1 MSDDAAIETDA
12 SALLE
17 EGLRNLWY
25 PIAPSWQV
33 GDNPLGVT
41 RLGERIVVWRDREGA
56 VHALE
61 DRCPH
66 RGARLSLGWNLGDRL
81 ACWYHGVEVDANGT
95 VLDVPAVE
103 SCPLAGRTAVRRY
116 PCREVRGAIFAWFG
130 DTLHEEPAELN
141 LPEQLVDDRFAT
153 MLSVATW
160 QCNYRYA
167 IDNVMDPM
175 HGTYLHAR
183 SHSMAQGNR
192 RARLRVVPTET
203 GFLCEKEDQR
213 NVNFDWVEFGATG
226 GYWMRLEIPYG
237 KEAGPG
243 GPFGIV
249 GFVTPV
255 DRETCQ
261 VYFWRVRR
269 VEGWERDLWRFLYRT
284 RLESLHWDVL
294 EQDRLMLEAMA
305 GDAREREFLYQHDT
319 GLARVRRFM
328 AKEAERQAAALA
340 ETRRRTR
347 SGEGTDRIAGA
358 GTRPAGAREARPAAG
373 GGIRPPGGNGV
384 QPAGGGAA
392 PGRRARAAAGRN
404 GGLEYNPW
412 LAAPRGRK
420 GDAETVEDFGEP
432 LLIRWQHRAR
442 PPSEHEDRM
451 ADALAAIFGDEVYD
465 LSGIAAGLNAAGVA
479 NPGGGPWT
487 GEAFAAAMRTLAA
500 R

>member
-1 MSDDAAIETDA
+1 MSGEAAMRADAG
-12 SALLE
+12 ALLE
-17 EGLRNLWY
+17 RGLRNLWY

-41 RLGERIVVWRDREGA
+41 RLGERIVVWRDRSGT

-81 ACWYHGVEVDANGT
+81 ACWYHGVEIDAGGT
-95 VLDVPAVE
+95 VLDVPAIE
-103 SCPLAGRTAVRRY
+103 SCPLVGQTAVRRY
-116 PCREVRGAIFAWFG
+116 SCREVRGTIFAWFG
-130 DTLHEEPAELN
+130 DALHEEPAELE

-153 MLSVATW
+153 MLCVSTW
-160 QCNYRYA
+160 RCNYRYA

-175 HGTYLHAR
+175 HGAYLHAR

-192 RARLRVVPTET
+192 RARLRVAPTDT

-226 GYWMRLEIPYG
+226 GHWMRLEIPYG

-255 DRETCQ
+255 DHETCQ

-269 VEGWERDLWRFLYRT
+269 VEGWQRDLWRFLYRT

-294 EQDRLMLEAMA
+294 EQDRLVLEAMA
-305 GDAREREFLYQHDT
+305 GDAREHEFLYQHDT

-328 AKEAERQAAALA
+328 AKEAERQADALA
-340 ETRRRTR
+340 GAHGRTDATEGSDRNPGHETRMA
-347 SGEGTDRIAGA
+347 GGTGFPDR
-358 GTRPAGAREARPAAG
+358 GARVIPS
-373 GGIRPPGGNGV
+373 
-384 QPAGGGAA
+384 
-392 PGRRARAAAGRN
+392 RN
-404 GGLEYNPW
+404 GEMHCNPW
-412 LAAPRGRK
+412 LAEPRGNK
-420 GDAETVEDFGEP
+420 GDAETVENPGDP
-432 LLIRWQHRAR
+432 LLLRWQTRAR
-442 PPSEHEDRM
+442 PPSEHEDRL
-451 ADALAAIFGDEVYD
+451 ADALTAIFGDEVYE
-465 LSGIAAGLNAAGVA
+465 LSGIAARLNDAGVPA
-479 NPGGGPWT
+479 PGGGPWT
-487 GEAFAAAMRTLAA
+487 GDAFASAMRTLASP
-500 R
+500 

>member
-1 MSDDAAIETDA
+1 MSYDAAIEAVAGD
-12 SALLE
+12 LLE

-41 RLGERIVVWRDREGA
+41 RLGERIVLWRDRSGV

-81 ACWYHGVEVDANGT
+81 ACWYHGVEIDASGT

-103 SCPLAGRTAVRRY
+103 SCPLTGRAAVRRY
-116 PCREVRGAIFAWFG
+116 PCHEVRGAIFAWFG
-130 DTLHEEPAELN
+130 DALREEPSELG
-141 LPEQLVDDRFAT
+141 LPEQLVDDRVASI
-153 MLSVATW
+153 LCVATW

-175 HGTYLHAR
+175 HGAYLHAR
-183 SHSMAQGNR
+183 SHSMAQGDR
-192 RARLRVVPTET
+192 RARLRVVPTDT

-226 GYWMRLEIPYG
+226 GHWMRLEIPYG

-255 DRETCQ
+255 DRKTCQ

-284 RLESLHWDVL
+284 RLETLHWDVL

-319 GLARVRRFM
+319 GLAHVRRFL

-340 ETRRRTR
+340 EAR
-347 SGEGTDRIAGA
+347 GPGGTGSKRVPDG
-358 GTRPAGAREARPAAG
+358 EARPAG
-373 GGIRPPGGNGV
+373 SGEL
-384 QPAGGGAA
+384 
-392 PGRRARAAAGRN
+392 PGRRARLTASRN
-404 GGLEYNPW
+404 GELEYNPW
-412 LAAPRGRK
+412 LAEPLGNK
-420 GDAETVEDFGEP
+420 GDAGTVEDFGDP
-432 LLIRWQHRAR
+432 LLVRWQTRAR
-442 PPSEHEDRM
+442 PPSEHEGRL
-451 ADALAAIFGDEVYD
+451 ADALAAIFGDAVFD
-465 LSGIAAGLNAAGVA
+465 LPVIADRLNAAGMA
-479 NPGGGPWT
+479 SPGGGPWT
-487 GEAFAAAMRTLAA
+487 ADAFVAAMRTLASP
-500 R
+500 

>member
-1 MSDDAAIETDA
+1 MSDDATIEA
-12 SALLE
+12 VAGRLLE
-17 EGLRNLWY
+17 QGLRNLWY

-33 GDNPLGVT
+33 GENPLGVT

-103 SCPLAGRTAVRRY
+103 SCPLAGRAAVRRY
-116 PCREVRGAIFAWFG
+116 PCREVRGAVFAWFG
-130 DTLHEEPAELN
+130 DALHDEPAELG
-141 LPEQLVDDRFAT
+141 LPEQLTDDRYAT
-153 MLSVATW
+153 MLCVATW
-160 QCNYRYA
+160 RCNYRYA

-175 HGTYLHAR
+175 HGTYLHAQ
-183 SHSMAQGNR
+183 SHSMAQGSR

-226 GYWMRLEIPYG
+226 GHWMRLEIPYG
-237 KEAGPG
+237 KAAGPG

-284 RLESLHWDVL
+284 RLETLHWEVL
-294 EQDRLMLEAMA
+294 EQDRLVLEAMA
-305 GDAREREFLYQHDT
+305 GDAREHEFLYQHDT
-319 GLARVRRFM
+319 GLSRVRRFM
-328 AKEAERQAAALA
+328 AREAELQAAALA
-340 ETRRRTR
+340 EAGEQAGSEHGPRGGAR
-347 SGEGTDRIAGA
+347 SAGDAGA
-358 GTRPAGAREARPAAG
+358 ASRPGSASP
-373 GGIRPPGGNGV
+373 
-384 QPAGGGAA
+384 
-392 PGRRARAAAGRN
+392 GRN
-404 GGLEYNPW
+404 GELGYNPW
-412 LAAPRGRK
+412 LAEPPGNK
-420 GDAETVEDFGEP
+420 GDAGTVEDFGGP

-442 PPSEHEDRM
+442 PPSEHEGRL
-451 ADALAAIFGDEVYD
+451 ADALGAIFGDGIHD
-465 LSGIAAGLNAAGVA
+465 LPGIADALNAAGVA
-479 NPGGGPWT
+479 NPGSGPWT
-487 GEAFAAAMRTLAA
+487 GEGFASAMRALATP
-500 R
+500 

>member
-1 MSDDAAIETDA
+1 MSDDAAIGA
-12 SALLE
+12 VAGNLLE

-25 PIAPSWQV
+25 PIAPGWQV
-33 GDNPLGVT
+33 GENPLGVT

-95 VLDVPAVE
+95 VRDVPAVE

-116 PCREVRGAIFAWFG
+116 PCREIRGAIFAWFG
-130 DTLHEEPAELN
+130 DALHEEPAELG
-141 LPEQLVDDRFAT
+141 LPEQLADDRYAT
-153 MLSVATW
+153 MLCVATW

-175 HGTYLHAR
+175 HGTYLHAQ

-226 GYWMRLEIPYG
+226 GHWMRLEIPYG

-255 DRETCQ
+255 DRGTCQ

-284 RLESLHWDVL
+284 RLETLHWDVL

-305 GDAREREFLYQHDT
+305 GDAREHEVLYQHDT
-319 GLARVRRFM
+319 GLARLRRFM
-328 AKEAERQAAALA
+328 AREAERQAAALA
-340 ETRRRTR
+340 EANASAEP
-347 SGEGTDRIAGA
+347 SGQGKRNADH
-358 GTRPAGAREARPAAG
+358 EATGAG
-373 GGIRPPGGNGV
+373 GGDGRPARRGLPRPRGNGEL
-384 QPAGGGAA
+384 A
-392 PGRRARAAAGRN
+392 
-404 GGLEYNPW
+404 LEYNPW
-412 LAAPRGRK
+412 LAEPAGNK
-420 GDAETVEDFGEP
+420 GDARTVEDFGDPPAHP
-432 LLIRWQHRAR
+432 LAASRPPPERAR
-442 PPSEHEDRM
+442 RPAGRSPRR
-451 ADALAAIFGDEVYD
+451 D
-465 LSGIAAGLNAAGVA
+465 LRRR
-479 NPGGGPWT
+479 GP
-487 GEAFAAAMRTLAA
+487 
-500 R
+500 

>member
-1 MSDDAAIETDA
+1 MAGDALIEADA
-12 SALLE
+12 GALLE
-17 EGLRNLWY
+17 QGLRNLWY

-33 GDNPLGVT
+33 GENPLGVT
-41 RLGERIVVWRDREGA
+41 RLGDRIVLWRDRDGA

-81 ACWYHGVEVDANGT
+81 ACWYHGVEIDAGGT
-95 VLDVPAVE
+95 VLDVPAVD
-103 SCPLAGRTAVRRY
+103 SCPLTGKTAVRRY

-130 DTLHEEPAELN
+130 DVLHDEPADLV
-141 LPEQLVDDRFAT
+141 LPEQLADDRYAT
-153 MLSVATW
+153 MLCVATW

-175 HGTYLHAR
+175 HGTYLHAQ
-183 SHSMAQGNR
+183 SHSMARGSR

-213 NVNFDWVEFGATG
+213 NVNFDWTEFGATG
-226 GYWMRLEIPYG
+226 AHWMRLEIPYG

-255 DRETCQ
+255 DHGTCQ
-261 VYFWRVRR
+261 VYFWRVRQ

-284 RLESLHWDVL
+284 RLETLHWDVL

-305 GDAREREFLYQHDT
+305 GDAREHEFLYQHDT

-328 AKEAERQAAALA
+328 AREAERQAAVLA
-340 ETRRRTR
+340 EANGSAEPSGDGGRSAGHEATDGGGDGRPVRT
-347 SGEGTDRIAGA
+347 A
-358 GTRPAGAREARPAAG
+358 PARP
-373 GGIRPPGGNGV
+373 RGGNRELALG
-384 QPAGGGAA
+384 
-392 PGRRARAAAGRN
+392 
-404 GGLEYNPW
+404 YNPW
-412 LAAPRGRK
+412 LAEPAGSK
-420 GDAETVEDFGEP
+420 GDARTVEDFGDP
-432 LLIRWQHRAR
+432 LLIRWQHRVR
-442 PPSEHEDRM
+442 PPSEHEDRL
-451 ADALAAIFGDEVYD
+451 ADALGAIFGDEVHD
-465 LSGIAAGLNAAGVA
+465 LPGIAARLNAAGVP

-487 GEAFAAAMRTLAA
+487 EEAFVAAMRGLASP
-500 R
+500 

>member
-1 MSDDAAIETDA
+1 MAEDAAIEA
-12 SALLE
+12 AAGNLLE

-33 GDNPLGVT
+33 GENPLGVT
-41 RLGERIVVWRDREGA
+41 RLGDRIVVWRDRGGA

-95 VLDVPAVE
+95 VRDVPAVE

-130 DTLHEEPAELN
+130 DDLHEEPVELG
-141 LPEQLVDDRFAT
+141 LPEQLADDRFAT
-153 MLSVATW
+153 MLCVATW

-183 SHSMAQGNR
+183 SHSMAQGSR

-226 GYWMRLEIPYG
+226 GHWMRLEIPYG

-255 DRETCQ
+255 DRASCQ

-269 VEGWERDLWRFLYRT
+269 VGGWERDLWRFLYRT
-284 RLESLHWDVL
+284 RLETLHWDVL

-305 GDAREREFLYQHDT
+305 GDAREHEFLYQHDT

-328 AKEAERQAAALA
+328 AGEAERQAAALA
-340 ETRRRTR
+340 EANGGEGA
-347 SGEGTDRIAGA
+347 SGEGARNTGHEMPAIGDDGRRPRGTP
-358 GTRPAGAREARPAAG
+358 TRPR
-373 GGIRPPGGNGV
+373 GNGEV
-384 QPAGGGAA
+384 
-392 PGRRARAAAGRN
+392 
-404 GGLEYNPW
+404 GLAYNPW
-412 LAAPRGRK
+412 LAEPAGSK
-420 GDAETVEDFGEP
+420 GDARTVEDFGDP

-442 PPSEHEDRM
+442 PPSEDETRL
-451 ADALAAIFGDEVYD
+451 ADALGAIFRDEVHD
-465 LSGIAAGLNAAGVA
+465 LPGIVARLNAAGVA
-479 NPGGGPWT
+479 KPGGSPWT
-487 GEAFAAAMRTLAA
+487 GESFAAAMRGLATP
-500 R
+500 

>member
-1 MSDDAAIETDA
+1 MAVDAAIEA
-12 SALLE
+12 VAGNLLE

-33 GDNPLGVT
+33 GENPLGIT

-81 ACWYHGVEVDANGT
+81 ACWYHGVEVDASGT

-116 PCREVRGAIFAWFG
+116 PCREIRGAIFAWFG
-130 DTLHEEPAELN
+130 DALHEEPAELV
-141 LPEQLVDDRFAT
+141 LPEQLADDRYAT
-153 MLSVATW
+153 MLCVATW

-175 HGTYLHAR
+175 HGAYLHAR

-226 GYWMRLEIPYG
+226 GHWMRLEIPYG

-243 GPFGIV
+243 GPFGIA

-255 DRETCQ
+255 DRRTCQ

-284 RLESLHWDVL
+284 RLETLHWDVL

-305 GDAREREFLYQHDT
+305 GDAREHEFLYQHDT
-319 GLARVRRFM
+319 GLARVRRFL
-328 AKEAERQAAALA
+328 AREAERQAAALA
-340 ETRRRTR
+340 EANG
-347 SGEGTDRIAGA
+347 SAE
-358 GTRPAGAREARPAAG
+358 
-373 GGIRPPGGNGV
+373 PPGKEGWSAGHEAMGDGGDGRPVRRELPRPRGNGEL
-384 QPAGGGAA
+384 
-392 PGRRARAAAGRN
+392 
-404 GGLEYNPW
+404 GLGYNPW
-412 LAAPRGRK
+412 LAEPAGSK
-420 GDAETVEDFGEP
+420 GDARTVEDFGDP

-442 PPSEHEDRM
+442 TPSEDEDRL
-451 ADALAAIFGDEVYD
+451 ADALRAIFGDEVHD
-465 LSGIAAGLNAAGVA
+465 LPGIVARLNADGVSH
-479 NPGGGPWT
+479 PGGGPWT
-487 GEAFAAAMRTLAA
+487 GEAFAATLRALAA
-500 R
+500 P